1 MEPEQAA
8 KLGRLIRE
16 RRSELGLSIRQL
28 AEQAEMNFATLSR
41 IEQGQFAAPGP
52 DKLARIAE
60 ALRISTADLFGLAD
74 YTVPG
79 DLPSFRPYLRGKYR
93 DMPAGAVDE
102 LNKAFQRIVRKH
114 GYDPDGPHN
123 GEDETP

>member
-8 KLGRLIRE
+8 ELGRLIRE
-16 RRSELGLSIRQL
+16 RRSELGLSVRQL

-60 ALRISTADLFGLAD
+60 ALGISTADLFALAD
-74 YTVPG
+74 YVVPA
-79 DLPSFRPYLRGKYR
+79 DLPSFQPYLRGKYPA
-93 DMPAGAVDE
+93 MPAAAVDE
-102 LNKAFQRIVRKH
+102 LNRAFERIARKH
-114 GYDPDGPHN
+114 GYDPDGNPVIN
-123 GEDETP
+123 

>member
-8 KLGRLIRE
+8 ELGRLIRD
-16 RRSELGLSIRQL
+16 RRSELGLSVRQL

-60 ALRISTADLFGLAD
+60 ALRISTADLFVLAG
-74 YTVPG
+74 YTGPG
-79 DLPSFRPYLRGKYR
+79 DLPGFQPYLRGKYR
-93 DMPAGAVDE
+93 DMPAAAVDE
-102 LNKAFQRIVRKH
+102 LNKAFERIARKH
-114 GYDPDGPHN
+114 GYDPDGNPVIN
-123 GEDETP
+123 